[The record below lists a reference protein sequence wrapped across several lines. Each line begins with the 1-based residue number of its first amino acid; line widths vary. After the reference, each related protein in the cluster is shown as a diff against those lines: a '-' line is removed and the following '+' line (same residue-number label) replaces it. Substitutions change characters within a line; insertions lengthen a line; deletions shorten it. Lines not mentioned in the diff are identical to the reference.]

1 MAPVRAYAQSIVRF
15 DEIFEVQSETLP
27 DGTPVDVVFSPMLV
41 HMGGASSTGFGPCC
55 SIRSVYEFMVRGG
68 SLDSGA
74 NPTHVGS
81 TGVLGGGGHDLQDV
95 QFAQP
100 FGPYAIPASV
110 GDRFGFSISFETES
124 EAFAGAVFETNFG
137 VHAGQSDATATATML
152 FATEVVPAV
161 EGLTTADGVSAGGI
175 GSGGS
180 EGYLFHAASG
190 LRLPGLEVFDPANVQ
205 AHLLPL
211 VPVPVPEPSTL
222 MLAQILLYVMLF
234 ISRSGAS
241 SD

>member
-1 MAPVRAYAQSIVRF
+1 MGIVARSSVPLTNAEGRGAPWSGT
-15 DEIFEVQSETLP
+15 FE
-27 DGTPVDVVFSPMLV
+27 
-41 HMGGASSTGFGPCC
+41 
-55 SIRSVYEFMVRGG
+55 R
-68 SLDSGA
+68 
-74 NPTHVGS
+74 
-81 TGVLGGGGHDLQDV
+81 
-95 QFAQP
+95 
-100 FGPYAIPASV
+100 
-110 GDRFGFSISFETES
+110 
-124 EAFAGAVFETNFG
+124 
-137 VHAGQSDATATATML
+137 
-152 FATEVVPAV
+152 ATEVVPAV
-161 EGLTTADGVSAGGI
+161 EGLTAADGVSAGGI